1 MKTQDIFDKLSDEWW
16 DENGSF
22 KALHSF
28 NLIRLEYLKKI
39 ILNKSLNGLSILDVG
54 CGGGILC
61 EPLSRLG
68 AKVTGIDTNEKAI
81 KVAKEHARIKKSK
94 NKLH

>member
-1 MKTQDIFDKLSDEWW
+1 MKSKNFKSTPNETSRLFDKLSDEWW

-39 ILNKSLNGLSILDVG
+39 ILIN
-54 CGGGILC
+54 
-61 EPLSRLG
+61 
-68 AKVTGIDTNEKAI
+68 
-81 KVAKEHARIKKSK
+81 H
-94 NKLH
+94 